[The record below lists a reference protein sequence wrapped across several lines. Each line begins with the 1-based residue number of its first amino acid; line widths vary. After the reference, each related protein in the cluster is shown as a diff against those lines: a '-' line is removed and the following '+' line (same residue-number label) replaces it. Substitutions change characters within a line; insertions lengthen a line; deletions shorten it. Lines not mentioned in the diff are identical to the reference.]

1 MGAAVVPVIQWGAAL
16 LAAGSAVHQAQ
27 TQSNYNEYLSNQAQ
41 ADARAEAGAAQV
53 EAERIRKAAK
63 KQRAEA
69 VAALAASGVDVNSST
84 ALRIDQDITRDS
96 EEDAQLGIL
105 GGQYRGRVLGAEA
118 QGYRSAAS
126 RARGAGYVGAGT
138 SLLQGFSKAAPGWKR
153 PAGGR

>member
-16 LAAGSAVHQAQ
+16 LAAGAAVHQAQ

-63 KQRAEA
+63 KQRGEA
-69 VAALAASGVDVNSST
+69 IAALAASGVDVNSST
-84 ALRIDQDITRDS
+84 ALKIDQDITRDS
-96 EEDAQLGIL
+96 EEDAGLSIL
-105 GGQYRGRVLGAEA
+105 GGQYRGRVLNAEA

-126 RARGAGYVGAGT
+126 RARGAGYTGAAT
-138 SLLQGFSKAAPGWKR
+138 SLLQGGASAMRGWKMAR
-153 PAGGR
+153 SGG